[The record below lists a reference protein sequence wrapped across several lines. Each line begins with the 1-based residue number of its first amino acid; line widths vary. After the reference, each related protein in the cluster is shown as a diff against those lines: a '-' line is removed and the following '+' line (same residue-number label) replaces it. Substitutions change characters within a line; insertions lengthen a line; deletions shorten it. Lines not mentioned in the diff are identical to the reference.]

1 MIKVFGHKSP
11 DTDSV
16 GSAIA
21 WAWYLSEVLD
31 RPAEAKVLGEPSQEA
46 KYALERWGFE
56 VPESISEIEPGD
68 QVVIVDTNNVAELPE
83 NISDADIVEIID
95 HHMLQGG
102 LNTNRPINVTVRPL
116 ACTATVMHQLM
127 GADAG
132 KLAPEIKG
140 LMLSCIISDT
150 LEFRSPT
157 TTSADRELAESLA
170 KDLDVDISEL
180 ARAMFEAKSD
190 ISSLS
195 DAQLLQIDSKNFEIN
210 GKSVRI
216 SVLETTNPSSVL
228 DRRQGIINEMEKCRA
243 EDGFDLALVFVVDI
257 LAQNSVMLLP
267 NEFARQVAS
276 KSFGAISTGDSVVL
290 PGIVSRKKQII
301 PNLAW

>member
-46 KYALERWGFE
+46 KYALERWGIE

-83 NISDADIVEIID
+83 NISDANIVEIID

-216 SVLETTNPSSVL
+216 SVLETTNPSSLL

>member
-1 MIKVFGHKSP
+1 MIKVFGHRSP

-46 KYALERWGFE
+46 KYVLERWGIE

-157 TTSADRELAESLA
+157 TTSADRDLAESLA

>member
-46 KYALERWGFE
+46 KYALERWGIE

-216 SVLETTNPSSVL
+216 SVLETTNPSSLL